1 MSSFLYVISKKKK
14 KKLIEIICRQT
25 LTRRTLVILLWYF
38 GLLTSFL
45 NVICF
50 LNIYYNVMFE
60 GIYEVS
66 INETYRRMIR
76 IKILTIRML
85 YLYKGTGN
93 RK

>member
-1 MSSFLYVISKKKK
+1 MSPNSYATYFGNFTLVLWFINIIPECNLFFKYLLYV
-14 KKLIEIICRQT
+14 
-25 LTRRTLVILLWYF
+25 
-38 GLLTSFL
+38 
-45 NVICF
+45 
-50 LNIYYNVMFE
+50 MFD